1 MSWVLGAKRNV
12 NETKQKGIWILC
24 NKIIGMWCYNT
35 LKGNVIILT
44 MIRKIS
50 KSTLMSSLR
59 NNWTMTVICGALD
72 DWSTRFS
79 LVSSSST
86 LSSLWRWTDRTSAK
100 LYLWKHERWL
110 MRQSDTS
117 SEHSHQLMWEF
128 QVFSCSFVT
137 LDGANK
143 HTPCGPFTHWAA
155 GVEKAVDDITDA
167 SWCIICQ
174 TNCWLCS

>member
-1 MSWVLGAKRNV
+1 
-12 NETKQKGIWILC
+12 
-24 NKIIGMWCYNT
+24 MWCHNA
-35 LKGNVIILT
+35 LKGHVIILT

-72 DWSTRFS
+72 DCSTRFS

-86 LSSLWRWTDRTSAK
+86 FSSLWRWTDRTSAK
-100 LYLWKHERWL
+100 LFLWKHEHWS

-128 QVFSCSFVT
+128 QVFSCSFLT

-143 HTPCGPFTHWAA
+143 HTLSGLQQVLKLHIILSVKKTQTIPLCKRSSQNGKSVFQTLCPAA
-155 GVEKAVDDITDA
+155 DPAVCRTSFSLSNSSTAFI
-167 SWCIICQ
+167 
-174 TNCWLCS
+174 